1 MDFYTLSYVERQAV
15 AGQTWGFIVF
25 VAILLALLA
34 LGIQVL
40 RNGFTSRYRDLMVI
54 LSLIVV
60 FFLGLDY
67 QEYNRMK
74 TYSEDSSRMAQFL
87 HSFSADRGVD
97 EGQLAVN
104 SLKIRNGM
112 ILKVNDAYYEV
123 QFNPEFSTYTIT
135 RVYTVSPIDR
145 IHDKADTL
153 Q

>member
-1 MDFYTLSYVERQAV
+1 MDFYTLSYVESQAGV
-15 AGQTWGFIVF
+15 GQTWGFIIL
-25 VAILLALLA
+25 VAVLLALLA

-60 FFLGLDY
+60 FFLGLEY

-87 HSFSADRGVD
+87 HSFSADRSVPG
-97 EGQLAVN
+97 EQLAVN

-145 IHDKADTL
+145 IHDKADVL
-153 Q
+153 P

>member
-1 MDFYTLSYVERQAV
+1 MDFYTLSYVESQAGV
-15 AGQTWGFIVF
+15 GQTWGFIIL
-25 VAILLALLA
+25 VAVLLALLA

-60 FFLGLDY
+60 FFLGLEY

-87 HSFSADRGVD
+87 HSFSADRSVPG
-97 EGQLAVN
+97 EQLAVN

-145 IHDKADTL
+145 IHNKADVL
-153 Q
+153 P

>member
-1 MDFYTLSYVERQAV
+1 MDFYTLGYVERQAV
-15 AGQTWGFIVF
+15 IGQTWGFIII
-25 VAILLALLA
+25 VAVLLALLI
-34 LGIQVL
+34 LGVQVL
-40 RNGFTSRYRDLMVI
+40 RNGFTSRYRDLMII

-60 FFLGLDY
+60 FFLGLEY

-87 HSFSADRGVD
+87 HPFSSDRSVPSD
-97 EGQLAVN
+97 QLAVT

-112 ILKVNDAYYEV
+112 ILKVSDAYYEV

-135 RVYTVSPIDR
+135 RVYKVSPIDR
-145 IHDKADTL
+145 IHDKEDAL

>member
-1 MDFYTLSYVERQAV
+1 MDFYTLSYVESQAGV
-15 AGQTWGFIVF
+15 GQTWGFIIL
-25 VAILLALLA
+25 VAVLLALLA

-60 FFLGLDY
+60 FFLGLEY

-87 HSFSADRGVD
+87 HSFSADRSVPG
-97 EGQLAVN
+97 EQLAVN

>member
-1 MDFYTLSYVERQAV
+1 MDFYTLAYVESQAV
-15 AGQTWGFIVF
+15 IGQTWGFIII
-25 VAILLALLA
+25 VAVLLALLI
-34 LGIQVL
+34 LGVQVL
-40 RNGFTSRYRDLMVI
+40 RNGFTSRYRDLMII

-60 FFLGLDY
+60 FFLGLEY

-87 HSFSADRGVD
+87 HSFSAARSVPS
-97 EGQLAVN
+97 EQLAVN

-112 ILKVNDAYYEV
+112 ILKVSDDYYEV

-135 RVYTVSPIDR
+135 RVYKVSPIDR
-145 IHDKADTL
+145 IHDKEDAL